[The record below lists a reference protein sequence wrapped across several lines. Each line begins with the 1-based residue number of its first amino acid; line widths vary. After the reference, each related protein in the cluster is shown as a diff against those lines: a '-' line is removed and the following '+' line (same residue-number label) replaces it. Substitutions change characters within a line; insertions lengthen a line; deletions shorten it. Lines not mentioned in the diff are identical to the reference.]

1 MQKPISKV
9 LMYQDA
15 RVQIWVE
22 RSGFT
27 VVFPDATTEQ
37 KRMTY
42 EEDLFALPM
51 NGLVKLAAEYLEE
64 LKPRL
69 PSLRP
74 QFGPDIGED
83 GELYGRYP

>member
-1 MQKPISKV
+1 MQQSISKV
-9 LMYQDA
+9 LMYQDT

-22 RSGFT
+22 RTSFT
-27 VVFPDATTEQ
+27 AVFPDATTDQ
-37 KRMTY
+37 KLVSY